1 MRLREEAGTV
11 RHMREEAG
19 TMRHMREEAGIRQ
32 SCRRVTRAEKNAVR
46 SDAS

>member
-1 MRLREEAGTV
+1 MRMREEVGTV
-11 RHMREEAG
+11 RHV
-19 TMRHMREEAGIRQ
+19 REEAGIRH